1 MTEPTGPEPTGGVPI
16 AGVPTVLEP
25 NALEPTEDVPTVF
38 EPTAD
43 VSTVDVPTGPEPTAV
58 EPTAAELQ
66 GSVPT
71 AEVPME
77 GVSPGGAP
85 PGTVPTGVE
94 PVAEPTRHGAV
105 RFDGASLRDTMSPP
119 GECDAAGLSSISL
132 AQEDSSSRGASKPLP
147 QDAADV
153 SDVRSPQT
161 KDDHTRVPK
170 GEDTDSDSNVRYV
183 LSGQPTGWAAMAAH
197 MREYDEEKVKNTKE
211 DIDTLLTFVSTLL
224 LVLLSCYLTVG
235 S

>member
-1 MTEPTGPEPTGGVPI
+1 MTEPIEPEPTGGVPI

-43 VSTVDVPTGPEPTAV
+43 VSTVDVPTGPEPTVV

-66 GSVPT
+66 GSMPT

-77 GVSPGGAP
+77 GVSQGGAL

-94 PVAEPTRHGAV
+94 PVAEPTRHGTV
-105 RFDGASLRDTMSPP
+105 RFDAASAHDVMSPP
-119 GECDAAGLSSISL
+119 GECDTAGPSSRPL
-132 AQEDSSSRGASKPLP
+132 AQGASPSQRASKPLL
-147 QDAADV
+147 QDAAEV

-161 KDDHTRVPK
+161 KDDYAKVPK
-170 GEDTDSDSNVRYV
+170 GQDADADADSNVRYV
-183 LSGQPTGWAAMAAH
+183 LSGQPTGWTAMAAH

-211 DIDTLLTFVSTLL
+211 DIDTLLTFVSSCS
-224 LVLLSCYLTVG
+224 LLSLHCYL
-235 S
+235 